1 MDRIMKDES
10 MSDADPEASYLPLS
24 DDEHKVL
31 ALYDKLQ
38 ELRLEIAII
47 NAQARQID
55 DLHEGSPDE
64 LEQAQAEMLEA
75 RAKYML
81 RNQVVEEVLMAN
93 PILKAVHSGRDAT
106 AVESD
111 LLPHIEQRDNVS
123 ISIAKQSADMANI
136 KSDMTNTQ
144 IEAIRATRENVALA
158 SQVFDLADQVKR
170 KKGSR
175 PNDPKI
181 LREIEK
187 LEQDVKTSG
196 QRWRVIKGVASGVVV
211 GSGVDWARDDALC
224 DIVLDP
230 EDE

>member
-1 MDRIMKDES
+1 
-10 MSDADPEASYLPLS
+10 
-24 DDEHKVL
+24 
-31 ALYDKLQ
+31 
-38 ELRLEIAII
+38 
-47 NAQARQID
+47 
-55 DLHEGSPDE
+55 
-64 LEQAQAEMLEA
+64 
-75 RAKYML
+75 
-81 RNQVVEEVLMAN
+81 
-93 PILKAVHSGRDAT
+93 
-106 AVESD
+106 
-111 LLPHIEQRDNVS
+111 
-123 ISIAKQSADMANI
+123 MANI

-175 PNDPKI
+175 PNDPKV